1 MNYINHYKI
10 SNTVVDHRGKTVVT
24 SLNSKLDEFIRNL
37 ENKEVEVGYIPAGY
51 EHRPDLISNLFYNTV
66 TYDWMILMYNN
77 IKDPFQELN
86 VGDRILL
93 PKI

>member
-10 SNTVVDHRGKTVVT
+10 SNTVVDHRGKTVIT
-24 SLNSKLDEFIRNL
+24 SLNSKLDDFLRNL
-37 ENKEVEVGYIPAGY
+37 ENKEVEIGYIPAGY

-66 TYDWMILMYNN
+66 TYDWMILMFNN

>member
-10 SNTVVDHRGKTVVT
+10 SNTVVTHKGKTIVT
-24 SLNSKLDEFIRNL
+24 SLNSKLDEFIDNL
-37 ENKEVEVGYIPAGY
+37 KNREFEVGYIPAGY

-66 TYDWMILMYNN
+66 TYDWMILMFNN

-93 PKI
+93 PKL

>member
-24 SLNSKLDEFIRNL
+24 SLNSKLDEFMRNL

-51 EHRPDLISNLFYNTV
+51 
-66 TYDWMILMYNN
+66 
-77 IKDPFQELN
+77 
-86 VGDRILL
+86 
-93 PKI
+93 

>member
-10 SNTVVDHRGKTVVT
+10 SNTVATHRGKPVVT
-24 SLNSKLDEFIRNL
+24 SLNSKLDEFIDNL
-37 ENKEVEVGYIPAGY
+37 KTKEFEVGYVPAGY

-66 TYDWMILMYNN
+66 TYDWMILMFNN

>member
-1 MNYINHYKI
+1 MIDRSQKLQELI
-10 SNTVVDHRGKTVVT
+10 DD
-24 SLNSKLDEFIRNL
+24 LNSKLDEFIDNL
-37 ENKEVEVGYIPAGY
+37 KTKEFEVGYVPAGY

-66 TYDWMILMYNN
+66 TYDWMILMFNN